1 MSTKDKL
8 IKRFYEQPK
17 DFTFDELNKLEYKG
31 YFGSIEYS
39 KEDKML
45 YGKVLGMAKDCI
57 NYEGSSAE
65 ELENDFKEG
74 IDSYIEGCK
83 ELGIE
88 PRKAY
93 NGILNIRIPS
103 EIHCKVAII
112 AEHKGTS
119 INTFIKEVIEHS
131 IEMQPA

>member
-1 MSTKDKL
+1 MD
-8 IKRFYEQPK
+8 
-17 DFTFDELNKLEYKG
+17 KLEYKG
-31 YFGSIEYS
+31 YYGSIEYS

-45 YGKVLGMAKDCI
+45 YGKVLGLAKDCI
-57 NYEGSSAE
+57 SYEGSSVE
-65 ELENDFKEG
+65 ELENDFKAG

-119 INTFIKEVIEHS
+119 INALIKEAIEHS
-131 IEMQPA
+131 MELQLA